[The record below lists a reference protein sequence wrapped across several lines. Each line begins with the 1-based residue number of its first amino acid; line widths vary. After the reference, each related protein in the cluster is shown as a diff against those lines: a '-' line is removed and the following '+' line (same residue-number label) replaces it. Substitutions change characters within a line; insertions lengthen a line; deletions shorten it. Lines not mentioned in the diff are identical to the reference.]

1 MRIAK
6 KMKQKKKEICSLG
19 NAFNPCWDMPEE
31 PEAVFDDGVKELLNA
46 LSNTKVLIEDKPA
59 FSIIWDILEK
69 LEKRTRFK

>member
-1 MRIAK
+1 
-6 KMKQKKKEICSLG
+6 
-19 NAFNPCWDMPEE
+19 MPEE